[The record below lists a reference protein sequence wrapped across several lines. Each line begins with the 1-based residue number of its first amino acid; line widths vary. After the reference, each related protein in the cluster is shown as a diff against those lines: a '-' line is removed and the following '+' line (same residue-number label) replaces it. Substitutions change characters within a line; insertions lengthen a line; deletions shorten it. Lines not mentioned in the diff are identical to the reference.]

1 MAAFAKNSN
10 SSIQFLWSNT
20 NEKSF
25 SRPTTIWI
33 HSLRLFKWVKE
44 FERQEHA
51 LVMLE
56 GMFFTVAKLKLYCPW
71 VYNTLVPHQ
80 SMWSDSENQSPH
92 WLEISIIWFQEKC
105 LQNWKFQLLQQG
117 IKIIALVK
125 CFGWIL
131 RKFRI
136 FKAYLLSKILTINTD
151 STSISGNGYFNFRRI
166 ACI

>member
-1 MAAFAKNSN
+1 MIHLLLTQMAALAKNSN

-56 GMFFTVAKLKLYCPW
+56 GMFFTVAKLKLYCQW
-71 VYNTLVPHQ
+71 VYNTLVPYQ
-80 SMWSDSENQSPH
+80 SMWSDSENQRPH
-92 WLEISIIWFQEKC
+92 RLPLNC
-105 LQNWKFQLLQQG
+105 LITGKMSSKL
-117 IKIIALVK
+117 KIPTTIA
-125 CFGWIL
+125 
-131 RKFRI
+131 RD
-136 FKAYLLSKILTINTD
+136 LSY
-151 STSISGNGYFNFRRI
+151 STG
-166 ACI
+166 